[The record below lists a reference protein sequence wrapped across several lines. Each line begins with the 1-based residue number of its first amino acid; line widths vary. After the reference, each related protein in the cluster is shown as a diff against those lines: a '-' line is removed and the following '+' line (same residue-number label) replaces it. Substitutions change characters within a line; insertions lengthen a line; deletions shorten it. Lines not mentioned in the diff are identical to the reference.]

1 MIVAMVT
8 MWMVQMPVNQIVYVI
23 AMRDS
28 LVAAS
33 GAVDMIGV
41 VAVTT
46 MVGSAAI
53 GILVR
58 NGDCVF
64 FDHAPRRRMMQMSV
78 MQVVDV
84 SIVLD
89 RRVTATGAVFM
100 IVVLMVVGHCFISP
114 FVFQKLSV
122 PSHVRIRC

>member
-1 MIVAMVT
+1 
-8 MWMVQMPVNQIVYVI
+8 
-23 AMRDS
+23 MRDS

-33 GAVDMIGV
+33 GAVDMIAV

-64 FDHAPRRRMMQMSV
+64 FDHASRSRMMQMSV
-78 MQVVDV
+78 MKVVDV

-89 RRVTATGAVFM
+89 GRVTATGTVFM
-100 IVVLMVVGHCFISP
+100 IVVLMVVVLMVVGHRFISP